1 MIGEKTRK
9 EIKIALVKK
18 EMTQVQLAD
27 KIGVSKQQ
35 LNNVI
40 NGIVN
45 NSFLEEKILYELRLT
60 KLRKEE

>member
-1 MIGEKTRK
+1 MIGKKTRK